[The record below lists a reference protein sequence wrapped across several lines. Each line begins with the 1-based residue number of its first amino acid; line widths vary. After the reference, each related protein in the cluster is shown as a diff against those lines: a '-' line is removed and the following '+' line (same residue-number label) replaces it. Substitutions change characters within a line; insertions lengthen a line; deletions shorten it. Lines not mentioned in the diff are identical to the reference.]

1 MTENKAPQ
9 ALDVTVKNY
18 EGVAD
23 LSPVGTFVFCILCF
37 AFWAVDLGLLGD
49 GATTAIGFLG
59 LAVFVPYLVAGVALS
74 RKGLCLGGNTYV
86 LFGAVFGSC
95 GGLFNTF
102 DAVFARAGIPFDYSV
117 VGIAFTLAGLYL
129 ACMLPAVSHTTKVD
143 FFIFFFG
150 ACGVLGS
157 GLTVLGILPAAF
169 NLFNGWALF
178 LDGVVGFY
186 AVIATVSNSLGMKLP
201 FGKPF
206 VQPR

>member
-18 EGVAD
+18 EGVAA
-23 LSPVGTFVFCILCF
+23 LSPVGTFVFC
-37 AFWAVDLGLLGD
+37 
-49 GATTAIGFLG
+49 TTAIGFLG

-74 RKGLCLGGNTYV
+74 RRGLCLGGNTYI

-129 ACMLPAVSHTTKVD
+129 ACMLPAVNLP
-143 FFIFFFG
+143 
-150 ACGVLGS
+150 LG
-157 GLTVLGILPAAF
+157 
-169 NLFNGWALF
+169 
-178 LDGVVGFY
+178 
-186 AVIATVSNSLGMKLP
+186 KLP
-201 FGKPF
+201 TLYCFGRAEPF
-206 VQPR
+206 Y

>member
-1 MTENKAPQ
+1 MESNNVREV
-9 ALDVTVKNY
+9 DVRLQNY
-18 EGVAD
+18 AGVAD

-37 AFWAVDLGLLGD
+37 AFWAADLGLLGD

-74 RKGLCLGGNTYV
+74 KKGLCLGGNTYV

-102 DAVFARAGIPFDYSV
+102 DAVFAKAGIPFDYSV

-129 ACMLPAVSHTTKVD
+129 ACMLPAVSRTTKVD

-157 GLTVLGILPAAF
+157 GLTVLGILPATS

-186 AVIATVSNSLGMKLP
+186 AVIATVSNSMGMNLP

-206 VQPR
+206 VQPG

>member
-1 MTENKAPQ
+1 MMENKAPQ

-23 LSPVGTFVFCILCF
+23 LSSVGTFVFCILCF
-37 AFWAVDLGLLGD
+37 AFWAVDLGFLGD

-74 RKGLCLGGNTYV
+74 RRRLCLGGNTYI

-129 ACMLPAVSHTTKVD
+129 ACMLRRSTCRLASSPPYIVLA
-143 FFIFFFG
+143 G
-150 ACGVLGS
+150 AE
-157 GLTVLGILPAAF
+157 P
-169 NLFNGWALF
+169 
-178 LDGVVGFY
+178 FY
-186 AVIATVSNSLGMKLP
+186 
-201 FGKPF
+201 
-206 VQPR
+206 

>member
-18 EGVAD
+18 EGVAA

-37 AFWAVDLGLLGD
+37 AFWAVDLGFLGD
-49 GATTAIGFLG
+49 GATTAVGFLG

-74 RKGLCLGGNTYV
+74 RRRLCLGGNTYI

-129 ACMLPAVSHTTKVD
+129 ACMLPAVNLP
-143 FFIFFFG
+143 
-150 ACGVLGS
+150 LG
-157 GLTVLGILPAAF
+157 
-169 NLFNGWALF
+169 
-178 LDGVVGFY
+178 
-186 AVIATVSNSLGMKLP
+186 KLP
-201 FGKPF
+201 TLYCFGRAEPF
-206 VQPR
+206 Y

>member
-18 EGVAD
+18 EGVAA

-37 AFWAVDLGLLGD
+37 AFWAVDLGFLGD

-74 RKGLCLGGNTYV
+74 RRGLCLGGNTYI

-117 VGIAFTLAGLYL
+117 VGIAWQASIWRACSRRSTCRLASSPPYIVLAGQS
-129 ACMLPAVSHTTKVD
+129 P
-143 FFIFFFG
+143 FIDYTG
-150 ACGVLGS
+150 A
-157 GLTVLGILPAAF
+157 IPE
-169 NLFNGWALF
+169 
-178 LDGVVGFY
+178 
-186 AVIATVSNSLGMKLP
+186 
-201 FGKPF
+201 
-206 VQPR
+206 